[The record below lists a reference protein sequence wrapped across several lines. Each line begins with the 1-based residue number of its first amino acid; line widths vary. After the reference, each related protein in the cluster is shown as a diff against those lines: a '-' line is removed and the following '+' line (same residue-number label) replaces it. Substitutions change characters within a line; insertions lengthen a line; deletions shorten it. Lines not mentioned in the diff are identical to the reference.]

1 MGGGYHSRSP
11 EEFKKFLEESRKQ
24 SGGGKFSR
32 VRLIFILNLV
42 LVVLVIGMVA
52 RTMNPTAF
60 TVQSSSSKLQ
70 IESVTLYVK
79 SSREGKEGFPTF
91 FLFMKNENGSKEF
104 RFPNSSFNFKI
115 SVSNKEGLNCLA
127 KKWDV
132 SERNLVP
139 DKIEFARFRLSDDEI
154 SSLPPDCKIQ
164 SESGFWG
171 RVFSRMNRKSGLT
184 LRLLIEHSGKSETL
198 TIENL

>member
-52 RTMNPTAF
+52 RTMNP
-60 TVQSSSSKLQ
+60 SSFGMQATSQKIKLDS
-70 IESVTLYVK
+70 IVFYAK
-79 SSREGKEGFPTF
+79 SARENDFPTF
-91 FLFMKNENGSKEF
+91 FLFFKNESKQL
-104 RFPNSSFNFKI
+104 RFPNGEWRFKVSLNARDGLECI
-115 SVSNKEGLNCLA
+115 SDEWIVP
-127 KKWDV
+127 
-132 SERNLVP
+132 ERNLFP
-139 DKIEFARFRLSDDEI
+139 GKIEFSRFRWNDEI
-154 SSLPPDCKIQ
+154 VSKLPPDCRIDPN
-164 SESGFWG
+164 SGFWG

-184 LRLLIEHSGKSETL
+184 LRLLIEHSGKSEVL